1 MKRNLSIAIKF
12 LLVMIVVT
20 GIIYPIILTGIVQ
33 VVFPHK
39 ANGSLYIING
49 KTVGSELIGQK
60 FDSITYF
67 WSRPS
72 AIDYK
77 PIPSGAT
84 NLGPTSKKLLQQ
96 VNERRNVFVEINN
109 IQDTNLI
116 PKEMLFASGSGL
128 DPHTSPEAV
137 LLQVKRIVKA
147 RNFNQLQVQK
157 LYKLIDQ
164 NTEKRQYGLF
174 GEQRI
179 NILRLNSE
187 LNEIN

>member
-1 MKRNLSIAIKF
+1 MKKNLFIAIKF
-12 LLVMIVVT
+12 LIIMIVVT
-20 GIIYPIILTGIVQ
+20 GIIYPIVLTGIVQ

-39 ANGSLYIING
+39 ANGSLFIKNG
-49 KTVGSELIGQK
+49 KTIGSELIGQK
-60 FDSITYF
+60 FDSPVYF

-77 PIPSGAT
+77 PIPSGAS
-84 NLGPTSKKLLQQ
+84 NLGPTSKKLVQQ
-96 VNERRNVFVEINN
+96 VNERRKVFVEINN
-109 IQDTNLI
+109 IRDTHLI
-116 PKEMLFASGSGL
+116 PEEMLFASGSGL

-137 LLQVKRIVKA
+137 LLQVKRIARA
-147 RNFNQLQVQK
+147 RNFNQSQVQK

-164 NTEKRQYGLF
+164 DTEKRQYGLF
-174 GEQRI
+174 GEERI